1 MQSLTNHFLIAM
13 PSLSD
18 PNFHQSVTLICAH
31 DEQGCMGI
39 VINQP
44 LDMSL
49 AELFSGVDMS
59 AKKLTQPG
67 QAIWLGGPV
76 RTEQAF
82 VLHRPCGDWENS
94 LTVSDELQLT
104 TSRDL
109 LDALADGLD
118 VPDCL
123 VALGYAGWDSGQL
136 EAEMADNAWV
146 FAEANPDLIFNSPV
160 EQRWA
165 RAARLAGIDL
175 NRMSTETGH
184 A

>member
-67 QAIWLGGPV
+67 QAIWLS
-76 RTEQAF
+76 EF
-82 VLHRPCGDWENS
+82 
-94 LTVSDELQLT
+94 
-104 TSRDL
+104 
-109 LDALADGLD
+109 LDRKS
-118 VPDCL
+118 V
-123 VALGYAGWDSGQL
+123 V
-136 EAEMADNAWV
+136 
-146 FAEANPDLIFNSPV
+146 
-160 EQRWA
+160 
-165 RAARLAGIDL
+165 
-175 NRMSTETGH
+175 
-184 A
+184 